1 MNCGNDPCKL
11 LKMDYLFL
19 SLYDSSNLISF
30 GLILISVLLLII
42 LNRLYENILDYEDNH
57 SDYPSLLDE
66 QIELERV
73 FNAYNQNYYGYGSF
87 SSSHRREDENINMM
101 LFAMSEV

>member
-1 MNCGNDPCKL
+1 MDSPSDLRVLNTI
-11 LKMDYLFL
+11 LKEQGIELPEQQL
-19 SLYDSSNLISF
+19 SLFSEEEMAQMIKKDTGIDIRTIDS
-30 GLILISVLLLII
+30 
-42 LNRLYENILDYEDNH
+42 EK
-57 SDYPSLLDE
+57 
-66 QIELERV
+66 ELERV